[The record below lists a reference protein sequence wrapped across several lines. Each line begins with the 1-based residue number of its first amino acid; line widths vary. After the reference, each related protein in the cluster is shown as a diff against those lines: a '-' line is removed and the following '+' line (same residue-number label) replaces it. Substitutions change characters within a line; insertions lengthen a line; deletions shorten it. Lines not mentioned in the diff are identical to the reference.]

1 MREVMQTILTVLV
14 ALFIMF
20 TCIISIILNNL
31 DEFFKWL
38 DKVIEK
44 RNKKKP

>member
-14 ALFIMF
+14 ALFIVF
-20 TCIISIILNNL
+20 TCIVSIILNNL
-31 DEFFKWL
+31 DEFFEWL

-44 RNKKKP
+44 RKKKKL